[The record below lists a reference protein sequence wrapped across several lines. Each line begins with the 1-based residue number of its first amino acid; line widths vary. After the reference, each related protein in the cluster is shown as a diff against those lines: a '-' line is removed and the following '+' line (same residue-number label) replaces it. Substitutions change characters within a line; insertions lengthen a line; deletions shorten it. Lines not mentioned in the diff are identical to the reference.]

1 MIDAQ
6 MIQLKE
12 RIDAAIQL
20 IRSLKEE
27 NKSLKDDLFSTHSQM
42 NRLQTEVSQLKAIIR
57 DNDSKRFDSSR
68 NNDKFYSEEIA
79 FSHFSNETLPQPEY
93 DPFFESID
101 DFEEVDIPSE
111 EEREQITQSV
121 QQKISAD
128 NVGILNEETDAISSQ
143 SKIEPSPT
151 TTSSH
156 PSSLEE
162 ADYSRMD
169 IFY

>member
-79 FSHFSNETLPQPEY
+79 FSHFSN
-93 DPFFESID
+93 
-101 DFEEVDIPSE
+101 
-111 EEREQITQSV
+111 
-121 QQKISAD
+121 
-128 NVGILNEETDAISSQ
+128 
-143 SKIEPSPT
+143 
-151 TTSSH
+151 
-156 PSSLEE
+156 
-162 ADYSRMD
+162 
-169 IFY
+169 